1 MDLAPLEIYTGK
13 MLFFK
18 SKIPYLYSIQMS
30 PKYVWGI
37 GLIAS
42 SLDYRHVG
50 VIQTRVQ
57 EGVHKGVNE
66 IYIIKTHVLGHL
78 NEFHFENLTPA
89 ATFIK

>member
-18 SKIPYLYSIQMS
+18 SKIPYLYSIQMP

-42 SLDYRHVG
+42 SLD
-50 VIQTRVQ
+50 
-57 EGVHKGVNE
+57 
-66 IYIIKTHVLGHL
+66 
-78 NEFHFENLTPA
+78 
-89 ATFIK
+89 

>member
-1 MDLAPLEIYTGK
+1 M
-13 MLFFK
+13 
-18 SKIPYLYSIQMS
+18 
-30 PKYVWGI
+30 
-37 GLIAS
+37 
-42 SLDYRHVG
+42 